1 MRALTQDLFIAN
13 EIKALI
19 EDRNLTVGDKLPS
32 ERILCEIFNIQ
43 RLTVRGALAILEN
56 EGVINSKPK
65 VGYYINKKRV
75 RRNVNSIESTIK
87 IISENSQ
94 ETISLVKFEEIE
106 TDKYIARETQLPL
119 GTRIFE
125 VKILKKLENIP
136 ICVDYLYLKK
146 EDFPQINKFDFEKNN
161 LYDILVKNYNIIPI
175 SSVQKIN
182 VIQVEENYRSLLGLN
197 KNDSVVLQ
205 AGSLYDK
212 NNSFI
217 AFVESYINYNYF
229 EYVLK

>member
-19 EDRNLTVGDKLPS
+19 EEKKFTVGDKIPS
-32 ERILCEIFNIQ
+32 ERVLCEMFNIQ
-43 RLTVRGALAILEN
+43 RLTVRGALSILEN
-56 EGVINSKPK
+56 EGIISSKPK
-65 VGYYINKKRV
+65 VGYYINKERV
-75 RRNVNSIESTIK
+75 KRNVNSIESTIK

-106 TDKYIARETQLPL
+106 TDKYISRETQIPL

-146 EDFPQINKFDFEKNN
+146 EDFPSLNKFDFEKNN
-161 LYDILVKNYNIIPI
+161 LYDILVTNYKIKPV

-182 VIQVEENYRSLLGLN
+182 VIQVEENYRSLLDLN
-197 KNDSVVLQ
+197 KDDCVVLQ

-212 NNSFI
+212 NNNFI
-217 AFVESYINYNYF
+217 AFIESYINYNYF
-229 EYVLK
+229 EYVL

>member
-19 EDRNLTVGDKLPS
+19 EEKKFTVGDKIPS
-32 ERILCEIFNIQ
+32 ERVLCEMFNIQ
-43 RLTVRGALAILEN
+43 RLTVRGALSILEN
-56 EGVINSKPK
+56 EGIISPKPK
-65 VGYYINKKRV
+65 VGYYINKERV
-75 RRNVNSIESTIK
+75 KRNVNSIESTIK
-87 IISENSQ
+87 IISDNSQ

-106 TDKYIARETQLPL
+106 TDKYISRETQIPL

-146 EDFPQINKFDFEKNN
+146 EDFPSLNKFDFEKNN
-161 LYDILVKNYNIIPI
+161 LYDILVTNYKIKPV

-182 VIQVEENYRSLLGLN
+182 VIQVEENYRSLLDLN
-197 KNDSVVLQ
+197 NDDCVVLQ

-212 NNSFI
+212 NNNFI
-217 AFVESYINYNYF
+217 AFIESYINYNYF
-229 EYVLK
+229 EYVL

>member
-19 EDRNLTVGDKLPS
+19 EEKKFTVGDKIPS
-32 ERILCEIFNIQ
+32 ERVLCEMFNIQ
-43 RLTVRGALAILEN
+43 RLTVRGALSILEN
-56 EGVINSKPK
+56 EGIISSKPK
-65 VGYYINKKRV
+65 VGYYINKERV
-75 RRNVNSIESTIK
+75 KRNVNSIESTIK
-87 IISENSQ
+87 IISDNSQ

-106 TDKYIARETQLPL
+106 TDKYISRETQIPL

-146 EDFPQINKFDFEKNN
+146 EDFPSLNKFDFEKNN
-161 LYDILVKNYNIIPI
+161 LYDILVTNYKIKPV

-182 VIQVEENYRSLLGLN
+182 VIQVEENYRSLLDLN
-197 KNDSVVLQ
+197 KDDCVVLQ

-212 NNSFI
+212 NNNFI
-217 AFVESYINYNYF
+217 AFIESYINYNYF
-229 EYVLK
+229 EYVL

>member
-19 EDRNLTVGDKLPS
+19 EEKKFTVGDKIPS
-32 ERILCEIFNIQ
+32 ERVLCEMFNIQ
-43 RLTVRGALAILEN
+43 RLTVRGALSILEN
-56 EGVINSKPK
+56 EGIISSKPK
-65 VGYYINKKRV
+65 VGYYINKERV
-75 RRNVNSIESTIK
+75 KRNVNSIESTIK
-87 IISENSQ
+87 IISDNSQ

-106 TDKYIARETQLPL
+106 TDKYISRETQLPL

-146 EDFPQINKFDFEKNN
+146 EDFPSLNKFDFEKNN
-161 LYDILVKNYNIIPI
+161 LYDILVTNYKIKPV

-182 VIQVEENYRSLLGLN
+182 VIQVEENYRSLLDLN
-197 KNDSVVLQ
+197 KDDCVVLQ

-212 NNSFI
+212 NNNFI
-217 AFVESYINYNYF
+217 AFIESYINYNYF
-229 EYVLK
+229 EYVL

>member
-19 EDRNLTVGDKLPS
+19 EEKKFTVGDKIPS
-32 ERILCEIFNIQ
+32 ERVLCEMFNIQ
-43 RLTVRGALAILEN
+43 RLTVRGALSILEN
-56 EGVINSKPK
+56 EGIISPKPK
-65 VGYYINKKRV
+65 VGYYINKERV
-75 RRNVNSIESTIK
+75 KRNVNSIESTIK
-87 IISENSQ
+87 IISDNSQ

-106 TDKYIARETQLPL
+106 TDKYISRETQIPL

-146 EDFPQINKFDFEKNN
+146 EDFPSLNKFDFEKNN
-161 LYDILVKNYNIIPI
+161 LYDILVTNYKIKPV

-182 VIQVEENYRSLLGLN
+182 VIQVEENYRSLLDLN
-197 KNDSVVLQ
+197 KDDCVVLQ

-212 NNSFI
+212 NNNFI
-217 AFVESYINYNYF
+217 AFIESYINYNYF
-229 EYVLK
+229 EYVL